1 MACRS
6 NGKYFG
12 TLRRRNNEAS
22 ELRAGPAGKLPLQW
36 FLFTKAHF
44 SLCYSPQTN
53 AKPLGGTDALPII
66 CIHLGDGRPNKS
78 QHSFKLLPVESEIN
92 LKAILVQ
99 AELLTQ
105 PVVFPVLTPA
115 TINAVDPHSPLA
127 TTTGAGGSSATSAAT
142 ARSAIN
148 LAFIF

>member
-1 MACRS
+1 MS
-6 NGKYFG
+6 
-12 TLRRRNNEAS
+12 TL
-22 ELRAGPAGKLPLQW
+22 
-36 FLFTKAHF
+36 
-44 SLCYSPQTN
+44 
-53 AKPLGGTDALPII
+53 
-66 CIHLGDGRPNKS
+66 
-78 QHSFKLLPVESEIN
+78 KLLPVESEIN